1 MTEFSF
7 KQKQDLLI
15 PQTDVFRPPLD
26 EHGNQLSG
34 DDLIRRMCNAA
45 DSYEKKTKHAVPV
58 DPKVVAWL
66 RQAKDMLG
74 KGMTSE
80 QIFAK
85 TIAATAGV

>member
-7 KQKQDLLI
+7 KETKNILI

-26 EHGNQLSG
+26 ENGNKLSG
-34 DDLIRRMCNAA
+34 DDLLRRMANAA
-45 DSYEKKTKHAVPV
+45 DAYEKKNGRPVPV
-58 DPKVVAWL
+58 NPKFVSWV
-66 RQAKDMLG
+66 RQAKEMLG

-85 TIAATAGV
+85 TIVMTGG